1 MPDSVGMTDP
11 VKKWM
16 DPKRDRVALARD
28 ALEAA
33 LRQARYDGVRDLHEA
48 LHSGKF
54 AVQGLGMADLGRG
67 WGTVGDATST
77 RPQTG
82 CPLAALFLNE
92 ARQLGGGTGLA
103 AHISRVRM
111 EKEGFTPEDFYMAW
125 DGRLLDQ
132 IDLRI
137 QVEKHLVA
145 RTD

>member
-1 MPDSVGMTDP
+1 MPDSV
-11 VKKWM
+11 
-16 DPKRDRVALARD
+16 ALAKD

-33 LRQARYDGVRDLHEA
+33 LRQATYDGVRDLHEM

-54 AVQGLGMADLGRG
+54 AVRGLGMADLVKKS

-77 RPQTG
+77 RPRTA

-103 AHISRVRM
+103 AEISEVRM
-111 EKEGFTPEDFYMAW
+111 AREGFTPVDFYGAW
-125 DGRLLDQ
+125 DGSVLNQ

-137 QVEKHLVA
+137 QVEQHLVA

>member
-1 MPDSVGMTDP
+1 MPDS
-11 VKKWM
+11 
-16 DPKRDRVALARD
+16 VALARD

-33 LRQARYDGVRDLHEA
+33 LRQASYDGVRDLHEA
-48 LHSGKF
+48 LHSGRF
-54 AVQGLGMADLGRG
+54 AVQGLGMADLKRG

-103 AHISRVRM
+103 AHISEVRM
-111 EKEGFTPEDFYMAW
+111 ASEGFTPADFYVAW
-125 DGRLLDQ
+125 DVGLLNQ

-137 QVEKHLVA
+137 QVEQHLVA